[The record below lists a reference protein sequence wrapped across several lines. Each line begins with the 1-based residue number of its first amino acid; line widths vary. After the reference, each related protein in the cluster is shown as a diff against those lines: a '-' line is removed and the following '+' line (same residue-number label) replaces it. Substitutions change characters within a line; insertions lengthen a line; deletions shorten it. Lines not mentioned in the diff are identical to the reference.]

1 MNKLILNTGVQEFI
15 KNYKNADILSV
26 LLKKPFFE
34 GVSQK
39 ELVEQL
45 EAREKC
51 RDKLPTWFKTP
62 GIYYPNRLN
71 IEQSSSE
78 ITAHYKAELVDGKSL
93 LDLTGG
99 FGVDSFFFSKK
110 LGQVTHCEID
120 ANLSAI
126 AAHNFNT
133 LGRQNIRCVAE
144 DGIAFLKKSQL
155 SFDWIYVDPSRRDDS
170 KAKVFLLKDCLP
182 NLPEQLPLIFKH
194 SRNVLV
200 KTSPLLDI
208 KQGLEELQCV
218 KEIHCVAL
226 KNEVKELLFVLEQN
240 FTGEVVVKTNNLKSG
255 KLAEFAFSWQE
266 EMMVESNL
274 GAPEKY
280 LYEPNAAIMK
290 SGGFKVVGEKFGLKK
305 LHPNSHLYTSS
316 MLMDFPGRI
325 FKVLKVFPYSKK
337 DLKLFE
343 KSKANITTRNF
354 PISVAAIRK
363 KHKIKDGGDA
373 YLFFTTDLNDGLTV
387 LECKKV

>member
-1 MNKLILNTGVQEFI
+1 M
-15 KNYKNADILSV
+15 
-26 LLKKPFFE
+26 
-34 GVSQK
+34 
-39 ELVEQL
+39 VEQL